1 MNYTHNLSSCF
12 CTTAASGYPT
22 GSGSFLK
29 AQLSGTFGVSSS
41 GTLGSGVLHTSI
53 YKCESL
59 TSTSSL
65 LFDVENLSPPEQP
78 NSTYRILINVN
89 DLDDPPVIGDEFI
102 VINVGGI
109 SYVYN
114 VSAVSIV

>member
-29 AQLSGTFGVSSS
+29 AQLSGTVGISSS
-41 GTLGSGVLHTSI
+41 ETSASGILHTTI
-53 YKCESL
+53 TNCQPGVQ
-59 TSTSSL
+59 
-65 LFDVENLSPPEQP
+65 LFSVTDISPVNRPA
-78 NSTYRILINVN
+78 STYRVLINTN
-89 DLDDPPVIGDEFI
+89 DLDEPPQVGDEFA
-102 VINVGGI
+102 VVSINGI

-114 VSAVSIV
+114 ISAVSIV

>member
-41 GTLGSGVLHTSI
+41 DTSSSGTLHTTVTNCQPGVQ
-53 YKCESL
+53 
-59 TSTSSL
+59 
-65 LFDVENLSPPEQP
+65 LFNVVDISPVNRPA
-78 NSTYRILINVN
+78 STYRVFINTN
-89 DLDDPPVIGDEFI
+89 DVDEPPQVGDEFAA
-102 VINVGGI
+102 VGINGI

-114 VSAVSIV
+114 ISAVSIV